1 MKDKRITARDFK
13 GRAYV
18 PGYAPRCLDP
28 QTCELLIRLTERL
41 AEIEDEKEKE
51 EERKS
56 NECSCECERDDGGDP
71 H

>member
-1 MKDKRITARDFK
+1 MKDKRFTARDFK
-13 GRAYV
+13 GQAYV
-18 PGYAPRCLDP
+18 PGYAPRCADA

-56 NECSCECERDDGGDP
+56 NEYSCECQRGDGGDP